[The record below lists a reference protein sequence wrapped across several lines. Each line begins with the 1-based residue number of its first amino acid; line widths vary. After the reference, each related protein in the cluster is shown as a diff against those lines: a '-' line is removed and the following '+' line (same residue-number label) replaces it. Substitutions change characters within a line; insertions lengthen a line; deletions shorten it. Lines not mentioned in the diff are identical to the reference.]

1 MGTGRTLNKK
11 PRTRPVKS
19 EGQRRRRQKVQKARL
34 VKLGMDQKLV
44 AKMEPLVVRN
54 FLKRPV
60 NVVQAV
66 AKSKAASQA
75 PKAKPAAK
83 A

>member
-19 EGQRRRRQKVQKARL
+19 EGQRRRRQKAQKARL
-34 VKLGMDQKLV
+34 VKLGMDPKQV
-44 AKMEPLVVRN
+44 SKMEPLVVRN

-60 NVVQAV
+60 KVVQAV
-66 AKSKAASQA
+66 AKSKAAAKA
-75 PKAKPAAK
+75 PKARPAAK